1 MKHKIDTSGKSV
13 RLLRVGEEVRHVL
26 AEILG
31 RGDIHDDIITS
42 HSITVT
48 EVRVSPD
55 LRHATAFVQPLGG
68 TDELAVIDA
77 LKRHAKYLKGE
88 VGKRLRTKFTPDLV
102 FRLDETF
109 ANATHIDALLRSP
122 NIKRDLDA

>member
-13 RLLRVGEEVRHVL
+13 RLLRVGEEIRHVL
-26 AEILG
+26 AEILA
-31 RGDIHDDIITS
+31 RGDIHDELITA

-55 LRHATAFVQPLGG
+55 LRHATVFVQPLGG
-68 TDELAVIDA
+68 NDEAPVIDA

-88 VGKRLRTKFTPDLV
+88 LGKRLRTKFTPELV
-102 FRLDETF
+102 FRLDDTF
-109 ANATHIDALLRSP
+109 ANATHIDNLLRSP
-122 NIKRDLDA
+122 NIKRDL

>member
-13 RLLRVGEEVRHVL
+13 RLLRVGEEIRHVL
-26 AEILG
+26 ADILA
-31 RGDIHDDIITS
+31 RGDIHDEVITA

-55 LRHATAFVQPLGG
+55 LRHATAFVEPLGG
-68 TDELAVIDA
+68 TDEAPVLDA
-77 LKRHAKYLKGE
+77 LKRHAKFLKGE
-88 VGKRLRTKFTPDLV
+88 VGKRLRTKFTPDIV

-122 NIKRDLDA
+122 KISRDLD

>member
-13 RLLRVGEEVRHVL
+13 RLLRVGEEIRHVL
-26 AEILG
+26 AEILA
-31 RGDIHDDIITS
+31 RGDIHDEMITA

-68 TDELAVIDA
+68 SDEAPVIDA

-88 VGKRLRTKFTPDLV
+88 LGKRLRTKFTPELV
-102 FRLDETF
+102 FRLDDTF
-109 ANATHIDALLRSP
+109 ANATHIDNLLRSP
-122 NIKRDLDA
+122 NIKRDL